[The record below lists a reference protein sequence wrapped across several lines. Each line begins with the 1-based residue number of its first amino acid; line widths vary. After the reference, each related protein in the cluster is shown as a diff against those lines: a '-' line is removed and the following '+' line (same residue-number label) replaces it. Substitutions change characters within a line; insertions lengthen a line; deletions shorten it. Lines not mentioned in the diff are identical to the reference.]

1 MRGIGTSAAALIASK
16 KDNESCFPTLTF
28 KQRMYGFLGCF
39 ISGNFVL
46 FLAVIE

>member
-1 MRGIGTSAAALIASK
+1 MRGAASAAAALIGTK

-39 ISGNFVL
+39 ISGK
-46 FLAVIE
+46 